1 MQRLR
6 TPSRPI
12 FQLNTPKVELAI
24 NLKTAVTFI
33 ATSDRIKVLFVAVH
47 EAGFG
52 TFATVTLS
60 LRSGLRLSMNRL
72 RRLHSRTVAE

>member
-1 MQRLR
+1 MFAERHPAIAAP
-6 TPSRPI
+6 TDASRPI

-24 NLKTAVTFI
+24 NLKTTVTFI

-52 TFATVTLS
+52 TL
-60 LRSGLRLSMNRL
+60 LP
-72 RRLHSRTVAE
+72 